1 MPLYEY
7 KCKVCD
13 EYFEVEQSFSEDT
26 LATIA
31 GCTVDES
38 GQHQVKKIFAAPA
51 ISFKGGGFYRNDA
64 RPSDGGSKSSSKT
77 STSGSESNSTSSESS
92 AGSSD
97 SGSSDS
103 GSSDSGSTTSKSSNG
118 KTSTSSSDD

>member
-1 MPLYEY
+1 LYEY

-64 RPSDGGSKSSSKT
+64 RPSDGGSKSSSK
-77 STSGSESNSTSSESS
+77 
-92 AGSSD
+92 
-97 SGSSDS
+97 
-103 GSSDSGSTTSKSSNG
+103 SSNG